1 MTTPYSRS
9 ISKGSQTFQGYVNA
23 PILNPLNTSQYPNII
38 PKHNLGV
45 LSGQRPTPPQFYSN
59 QEPLYSDM
67 STNARVQ
74 YIRATYLNNKEQFK
88 QNNLA
93 KTEKHMNYI
102 APLPGSMYTNVK
114 KSIAIG
120 KSVYKVGL
128 PLSAPISSK
137 NYDTNVTNS
146 ARRRARSSGSVAP
159 KKKGSIYNTSLTQS
173 GINGW
178 GSIPR
183 QNY

>member
-1 MTTPYSRS
+1 
-9 ISKGSQTFQGYVNA
+9 
-23 PILNPLNTSQYPNII
+23 
-38 PKHNLGV
+38 
-45 LSGQRPTPPQFYSN
+45 
-59 QEPLYSDM
+59 
-67 STNARVQ
+67 
-74 YIRATYLNNKEQFK
+74 
-88 QNNLA
+88 
-93 KTEKHMNYI
+93 MNYI